1 MKKSSQ
7 WALKAGKAGPYLK
20 YNPELHEWLFAQN
33 MATHLTNTHTYAAKN
48 EEKGRKEDERQRQ
61 KEKEGGD
68 NSFNKSSGPV
78 AAPQGYGMD

>member
-1 MKKSSQ
+1 MVTP
-7 WALKAGKAGPYLK
+7 LT
-20 YNPELHEWLFAQN
+20 N
-33 MATHLTNTHTYAAKN
+33 TNTHTPMLQKN
-48 EEKGRKEDERQRQ
+48 EEKGRKEDERQRK